1 MDLLRK
7 CEGKTETPSSH
18 MPIIRACRKSI
29 DSIDGMLRDL
39 KDYFGDLRIGELYGL
54 VENVFRVLVYD
65 VKKISEC
72 YLKRF

>member
-1 MDLLRK
+1 
-7 CEGKTETPSSH
+7 
-18 MPIIRACRKSI
+18 
-29 DSIDGMLRDL
+29 MLRDL